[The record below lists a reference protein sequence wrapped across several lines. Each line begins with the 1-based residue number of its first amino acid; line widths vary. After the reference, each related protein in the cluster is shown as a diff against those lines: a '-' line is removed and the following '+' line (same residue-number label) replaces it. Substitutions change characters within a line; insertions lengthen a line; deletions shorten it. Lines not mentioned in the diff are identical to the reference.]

1 MSILS
6 VAHACIKTTSLEQT
20 AAFYC
25 DGLGMK
31 KHFEFTRDGQVF
43 GFYLKASNDTF
54 VEVFLAAEVENTE
67 ARCLNHFCLETGDL
81 EALRQRLVDR
91 GYQPGEIIMAVDQ
104 TPQFWITDPNGLP
117 VEFQQY
123 TPASA
128 QLTGQSVE
136 VNW

>member
-1 MSILS
+1 MSTLRGS
-6 VAHACIKTTSLEQT
+6 GQ
-20 AAFYC
+20 
-25 DGLGMK
+25 
-31 KHFEFTRDGQVF
+31 KHFEFTRAGQVF